1 MTAHI
6 TPQQVAGRVAP
17 RVPAPPR
24 ATPSGR
30 RLSRKAG
37 AQIQTLGVRLRDVDE
52 TIDHPHSV
60 EQTHQHNGHLFIR
73 GRLGVIVPHDE
84 PDTVVAIFHVD
95 DRAPR
100 TPRPRRSGGG
110 PARKVPT
117 SIGELERMLRAHGFE
132 ISTSGRGHFKAT
144 HPDRPGAMLTIP
156 HTPSD
161 RRSWL
166 NLVADIRRNTGI
178 DITTKDV

>member
-1 MTAHI
+1 MTESI
-6 TPQQVAGRVAP
+6 TPQQVAGRVAR

-24 ATPSGR
+24 TTPLGR

-37 AQIQTLGVRLRDVDE
+37 AQIQALGVSSHDVDE
-52 TIDHPHSV
+52 AIDHPHGI
-60 EQTHQHNGHLFIR
+60 EQTHQHNGDLFVR
-73 GRLGVIVPHDE
+73 GSLGVIVPHDE
-84 PDTVVAIFHVD
+84 PDTVVAVFHFD
-95 DRAPR
+95 EHAPL

-110 PARKVPT
+110 PARQVPT
-117 SIGELERMLRAHGFE
+117 NSTELEQMLRAHGFE
-132 ISTSGRGHFKAT
+132 ISTSGGGHPKASY
-144 HPDRPGAMLTIP
+144 PDRPGTTITIP

-166 NLVADIRRNTGI
+166 NLIADIRRHTGI